1 MDRLGDMVNMSSRD
15 NKEPAQ
21 GAEEALILAVETS
34 SRIGSAALAL
44 GPGLIEEVRFSGPMQ
59 HSAEVF
65 PTIDGLLRRHRYTPA
80 DIGQIHIAIGP
91 GSFTG
96 LRIAVTMAKAMSLA
110 HAVRIVT
117 VDSLDVV
124 AANVSDAPGGQ
135 IDTPEGKI
143 PIPGRIAALFD
154 AKRGQFYAS
163 VYRWVA
169 PGPEKPPG
177 DNAEDPGY
185 RIPAPDNGLWQKIAP
200 DRLMTV
206 QEIIAD
212 FAEPDPIAL
221 LGDGLFYQR
230 DKFAPQRAMILPEQY
245 WSPRAANV
253 HRLGY
258 QKARAGRFDDPLALT
273 PFYLRGPEVTLRKK
287 A

>member
-1 MDRLGDMVNMSSRD
+1 MNRLRDIVTMSSHTNER
-15 NKEPAQ
+15 PAKRAQ
-21 GAEEALILAVETS
+21 DALILAVETS

-44 GPGLIEEVRFSGPMQ
+44 GPGVVEEVRFSGPMQ
-59 HSAEVF
+59 HSAELF
-65 PTIDGLLRRHRYTPA
+65 PTIDGLLRRHRYAPA
-80 DIGQIHIAIGP
+80 DIDQIHIALGP

-96 LRIAVTMAKAMSLA
+96 LRIAVTMAKAMNLA
-110 HAVRIVT
+110 HAVQIVT

-124 AANVSDAPGGQ
+124 AANLSDAPGRQ

-143 PIPGRIAALFD
+143 PIPERITALFD

-163 VYRWVA
+163 VYTRVA
-169 PGPEKPPG
+169 PGPAGAQG
-177 DNAEDPGY
+177 DDAQDPGY

-206 QEIIAD
+206 QEIIEE
-212 FAEPDPIAL
+212 FAESGPIAV
-221 LGDGLFYQR
+221 LGDGLFYHR
-230 DKFAPQRAMILPEQY
+230 DKFPADRTLVLPEQY
-245 WSPRAANV
+245 WSPHAANV

-258 QKARAGRFDDPLALT
+258 QKARAGRFDDPWTLI

-287 A
+287 P